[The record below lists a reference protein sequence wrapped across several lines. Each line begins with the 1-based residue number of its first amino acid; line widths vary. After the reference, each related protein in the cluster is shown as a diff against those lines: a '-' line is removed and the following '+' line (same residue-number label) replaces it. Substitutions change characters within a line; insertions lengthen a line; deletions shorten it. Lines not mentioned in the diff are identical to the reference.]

1 MSAIISKL
9 LFLTKDPLLIS
20 VLSLLLAFAIFRFR
34 KSIWSFI
41 KYAVCTLYN
50 FINKNI
56 ERNLFAFAAAI
67 CLISSTTIYFGY
79 DSDTNVHLAYRIFES
94 LKTALSMFFAT
105 LEFPEDVDDIKSN
118 GWYVSLVIVT
128 YICTM
133 VITIKLLLK
142 FVFFRF
148 TSWVTLKW
156 NKHHL
161 SSKTIN
167 IFWGVNEASYMLASN
182 IKEINSQESNKQQI
196 EQIIFIHT
204 NDIRDNDNQET
215 IGTGR
220 IFDLMSLRRK
230 DIERLENLGALV
242 ANCHVDL
249 AHIDV
254 KKPCKESIFTLL
266 ELEDIKQII
275 SRGNKIR
282 IFFLSESEEKNILQA
297 INIMKDSFI
306 CSLKD
311 KLHIYIH
318 ARRQSKN
325 DIYNHHSLY
334 SASQIKVSVVD
345 SSFLSVAHLKQEVKY
360 HPVSVVDI
368 DTDTATVNRPFNSMV
383 IGFGETGIE
392 AFKFM
397 YEFGSFVTKTGTKT
411 PFSCIAIDTKME
423 QIKGAVRTQM
433 PAIGSDE
440 LQLCNLDIH
449 SKEFWD
455 KLTETIKSLNYIFI
469 TINDDAQALSLAIDI
484 YKYAMKLREG
494 KLKNFK
500 IFVRAHTS
508 DSALHMKDVEQKVN
522 KAAMTDSKVEQ
533 DEQCIVVFGTPE
545 DIYTYD
551 LIINETIL
559 LDARLYHYNYAIAAT
574 EAAKA
579 AAEKAKAEVAEA
591 TTEEAKARA
600 EAVATAAQAE
610 AEQMQAELETAINTN
625 GDDTEKPKDIYWNQC
640 FGPKEGVQ
648 LCTAKINEINFK
660 VEQNIS
666 NDLHIGT
673 KMALLGIVNADGIGQ
688 YSDIIASRKAKT
700 VYKTDTLASTRLLNV
715 SKCEHERWNSATR
728 LMGFV
733 RGNEKNFITYTHKSL
748 CSWSQIADEATQAY
762 DCIVVEVSIDLFKKK
777 LQTTKK

>member
-1 MSAIISKL
+1 MDFIVSK
-9 LFLTKDPLLIS
+9 
-20 VLSLLLAFAIFRFR
+20 LSLLAHCPLFVVLIVLIVIVLCR
-34 KSIWSFI
+34 KMIWSVI
-41 KYAVCTLYN
+41 KVL
-50 FINKNI
+50 NKKI
-56 ERNLFAFAAAI
+56 ERNLFIYALLVSI
-67 CLISSTTIYFGY
+67 LSTVTIYYGIGH
-79 DSDTNVHLAYRIFES
+79 SDEKWLYNIACSVIAAMGMFIGKLDLSSISIKDNDYYIS
-94 LKTALSMFFAT
+94 LL
-105 LEFPEDVDDIKSN
+105 LVL
-118 GWYVSLVIVT
+118 YLCSLFTTV
-128 YICTM
+128 
-133 VITIKLLLK
+133 KLLLK
-142 FVFFRF
+142 FVLFRL
-148 TSWVTLKW
+148 TSWIKVKFGRYTTR
-156 NKHHL
+156 
-161 SSKTIN
+161 SKVIN
-167 IFWGVNEASYMLASN
+167 IFWGINEASYMLA
-182 IKEINSQESNKQQI
+182 KQI
-196 EQIIFIHT
+196 VDHNGGKIVFVCT
-204 NDIRDNDNQET
+204 NDLRDFDSQET
-215 IGTGR
+215 IGAGR
-220 IFDLMSLRRK
+220 ILDLMTIQRK

-242 ANCHVDL
+242 ANCHIDL

-275 SRGNKIR
+275 SQGNKIR

-306 CSLKD
+306 CSLKN

-360 HPVSVVDI
+360 HPVSIVDI

-411 PFSCIAIDTKME
+411 PFSCIAIDSKME
-423 QIKGAVRTQM
+423 QIEGAVRTQM

-484 YKYAMKLREG
+484 YKYAMKVREG

-508 DSALHMKDVEQKVN
+508 DSARHMKDVEQKVN
-522 KAAMTDSKVEQ
+522 NAAMIDSKVEQ
-533 DEQCIVVFGTPE
+533 AEQCIVVFGTPE

-559 LDARLYHYNYAIAAT
+559 LDAKLYHYNYAIAAT
-574 EAAKA
+574 EAAIA

-600 EAVATAAQAE
+600 EAVAIAAQAE
-610 AEQMQAELETAINTN
+610 AEQMQAELEAAINAS
-625 GDDTEKPKDIYWNQC
+625 GDDTEKPKDIFWNQC

-648 LCTAKINEINFK
+648 LCTAKINEISFK

-666 NDLHIGT
+666 NELHIGT

-748 CSWSQIADEATQAY
+748 CSWSQIADEATQSY